1 MRLNYRTLLL
11 ISLVLLIIMF
21 FGKVYTS
28 YIPFLVL
35 LVITTAISALNLFL
49 VNHKSLQL
57 RLAIY
62 NTIVLIAFQLWII
75 YLFVQIKNS
84 TGMGF
89 VRFPLSTVFPI
100 ICAILHILVIGML
113 RKSAAAEDVAAT
125 LKKFKKREAKK
136 SKRK

>member
-11 ISLVLLIIMF
+11 ISLVLLVIMF

-62 NTIVLIAFQLWII
+62 NTIVLIAFQVWII
-75 YLFVQIKNS
+75 YLFVHIKNS

-100 ICAILHILVIGML
+100 ICAILHILIIGML
-113 RKSAAAEDVAAT
+113 RKSAVAEDVAAT